1 MNCSVDRRRF
11 LKTTGALGAAVAMS
25 SLGARHLP
33 AAEAGAGAPN
43 AKKLGWTLCCSAYSF
58 NQLTFCEAIEKV
70 KALGLDSI
78 EGFNWQELAKDKPGV
93 KTDSAMSAAD
103 RKEMRKRLSDAGVRL
118 DVCYLNAMNDEA
130 VSRKSFDWL
139 GDLGVGIVV
148 GEPPLDA
155 YDMIEKLCDEYKINL
170 AIHNHPSP
178 STYFDPA
185 TVAKVC
191 RGRGKRIGSCADTGH
206 WVRSGFDPVEAL
218 KLLEGRVLM
227 FHLKD
232 VDSVGNKEAECVPW
246 GTGKGSIAA
255 ILKEMRRQ
263 KFRGIF
269 SIEYEPYRP
278 ENFAKIAEC
287 VAFFD
292 RTAAE
297 LAG

>member
-1 MNCSVDRRRF
+1 MNSPVDRRRF
-11 LKTTGALGAAVAMS
+11 LKTAAVGAAVAMS
-25 SLGARHLP
+25 PPGARRLLGA
-33 AAEAGAGAPN
+33 EVGAGAPN

-58 NQLTFCEAIEKV
+58 NQLTFYEAIEKV

-78 EGFNWQELAKDKPGV
+78 EGFNWQALAKDKPGV
-93 KTDSAMSAAD
+93 KTDSAMNDAD
-103 RKEMRKRLSDAGVRL
+103 RKEMRKRLADAGVRL
-118 DVCYLNAMNDEA
+118 DVCYINRLDDEA
-130 VSRKSFDWL
+130 VSRKTFDWL
-139 GDLGVGIVV
+139 RDLGVGIVV

-155 YDMIEKLCDEYKINL
+155 YGMIEKLCDEYKLNL

-185 TVAKVC
+185 TVAKIC
-191 RGRGKRIGSCADTGH
+191 QERGKRIGCCADTGH
-206 WVRSGFDPVEAL
+206 WVRSGFDPVDAL

-232 VDSVGNKEAECVPW
+232 VDSFGNKKAECVPW

-255 ILKEMRRQ
+255 ILSEMHRQ
-263 KFRGIF
+263 KYRGIF

-278 ENFAKIAEC
+278 ENFPKIAEC